1 MKSNLSETDEI
12 ILQRIAE
19 LDQKALALCDSK
31 DYEGALRLFDEIVVL
46 RPTHASVYNNRALV
60 HQLQGN
66 NDAALMD
73 LELAIQYG
81 KDHTVR
87 QRSFTQKGFILL
99 HRDAESKEA
108 RDSFAMAAKYGSTLA
123 KQTLVSLNPYSKL
136 CGAMVCEMMR
146 QYR

>member
-1 MKSNLSETDEI
+1 MKGGRSGTDE
-12 ILQRIAE
+12 LLLERIAE

-31 DYEGALRLFDEIVVL
+31 DYDGALRLFDEIVLL
-46 RPTHASVYNNRALV
+46 RPTHAPVYNNRALV
-60 HQLQGN
+60 HQLKGN
-66 NDAALMD
+66 NDAALVD

-81 KDHTVR
+81 KDHAVR

-99 HRDAESKEA
+99 HQDAESKEA

-123 KQTLVSLNPYSKL
+123 KQTLVSLNPYAKL